1 VRITGLAVATVT
13 VALTVVG
20 VVVAPRGEP
29 VTMKLYGPGATV
41 EATLIAKTLVVP
53 AAVGVTG
60 LELKLPQVIPAG
72 RDELT
77 QDNVTGIA
85 VPAVNVAAIVT
96 VPLLPARIV
105 AGPLFASA

>member
-1 VRITGLAVATVT
+1 
-13 VALTVVG
+13 
-20 VVVAPRGEP
+20 
-29 VTMKLYGPGATV
+29 MKLYGPGATV

-85 VPAVNVAAIVT
+85 VPAVNVAVIVT